1 MAKKNKY
8 TDWTKEELVKRVEA
22 LEKRK
27 KYGLVWDEERTK
39 EKFEAAA
46 EGKLP
51 VLKEVKSKD
60 IKTDPDKPTHILIEG
75 DNYHALSVLNYTHE
89 NSVDVIYIDP
99 PYNTGDKDFRYNDSW
114 VDQEDSYRHSKWL
127 SFMGKRLQLA
137 KNLLKK
143 TGVIFVSI
151 DDNELAQLK
160 LLMDEIFDSNLISIF
175 IHKNNSSKNQ
185 ANLVSISTE
194 YMLLYQ
200 RAKDG
205 LKGKQWRT
213 PKKGAEDIARMF
225 KKLKE
230 QELPL
235 EEIEQEIKEMYKR
248 PKYAHLSRWNKVD
261 EKGVFVDADL
271 SREGG
276 TKDYTITNPNT
287 GRPCIVPSRGWGKGY
302 DELLRLQ
309 KEDLIWYGD
318 EATPPRMKDYLTH
331 DDEVVP
337 DSLLYHDNSLD
348 TRLIK
353 EMFGKLVFENPKP
366 LEMIKTVI
374 QMSSDKEAVILDFF
388 SGTGTTGH
396 AVMKLNKEDGG
407 NRQFI
412 LCTNNENNICT
423 DVCYPRIQK
432 VIKGYKNSKGIGI
445 EGLGGNLKYYRT
457 SFVPSEPT
465 DKNKELLIKEAVE
478 MLCLREDTFEFVS
491 ETETFKIFRSRERYT
506 GIIFDQLSIQMFKKA
521 VAKLG
526 KPVSVYVFSL
536 GDDDF
541 SDEFADMKNKIKVCS
556 IPEAILRVYRRI
568 FR

>member
-8 TDWTKEELVKRVEA
+8 IDWTKEELVKRIEA

-39 EKFEAAA
+39 EKFEADA

-160 LLMDEIFDSNLISIF
+160 LLMDDIFDSNLISIF

-200 RAKDG
+200 RSKDG
-205 LKGKQWRT
+205 LKGKQWRI
-213 PKKGAEDIARMF
+213 PKKGAEDIAKMF
-225 KKLKE
+225 KKLKV
-230 QELPL
+230 QGLSI

-248 PKYAHLSRWNKVD
+248 PKYAHLSRWNKV
-261 EKGVFVDADL
+261 ERNGVFVDADL

-276 TKDYTITNPNT
+276 SKDYTIINPHT
-287 GRPCIVPSRGWGKGY
+287 GRPCMVPSRGWGKSY

-331 DDEVVP
+331 DDETVP
-337 DSLLYHDNSLD
+337 DSLFYYDNSID
-348 TRLIK
+348 TRMIK

-374 QMSSDKEAVILDFF
+374 QMGSDKNAVILDFF
-388 SGTGTTGH
+388 SGSGTTGH
-396 AVMKLNKEDGG
+396 AVMELNKEDGG

-432 VIKGYKNSKGIGI
+432 VIKGYKNSKGIDV

-457 SFVPSEPT
+457 SFVPPEPT
-465 DKNKELLIKEAVE
+465 DKNKELLTKEAVE

-491 ETETFKIFRSRERYT
+491 ETETFKIFRNRERYT
-506 GIIFDQLSIQMFKKA
+506 GIIFDQLSIPAFKKA
-521 VAKLG
+521 AAKLD

-541 SDEFADMKNKIKVCS
+541 ADEFADMKNRVRVCS